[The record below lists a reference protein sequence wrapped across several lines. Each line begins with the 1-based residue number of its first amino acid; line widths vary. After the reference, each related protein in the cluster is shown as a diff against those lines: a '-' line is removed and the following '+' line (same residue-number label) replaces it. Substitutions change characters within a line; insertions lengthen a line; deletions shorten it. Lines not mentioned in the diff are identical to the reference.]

1 MEKKIML
8 AIDDSKDSTEAI
20 DYAVRMS
27 SNIRNLHYG
36 LFHIQPMISLYIQ
49 DEARESPAARSEHA
63 KILKKNEK
71 KAQGLLNGCKNKMVK
86 MGIDENRIEVFTY
99 PRKFGVAKD
108 IINFAQERQY
118 DAIVIGR
125 RGLSKIQEM
134 IMGSVT
140 AELLE
145 HSRTIPVWVVDGK
158 ISSDKILVAVDNS
171 EYSLRAVDH
180 VSFMAGDN
188 KTTHMT
194 FYHIKP
200 KGADMSQVE
209 FDEKESAELEK
220 LVARDID
227 KYINEFHEKAVRKLK
242 EAGIDGDRYE
252 IQVAETVRNVGK
264 AIVAKAS
271 QEDFGT
277 IVIGRSGMNRSFF
290 MGSVS
295 RYVINRAMNRALWVI
310 SRI

>member
-8 AIDDSKDSTEAI
+8 AVDDSKDSTQAV

-27 SNIRNLHYG
+27 SKIRSLHYV
-36 LFHIQPMISLYIQ
+36 LFYIQPMISQYIQ
-49 DEARESPAARSEHA
+49 DEAKESPAARSELA
-63 KILKKNEK
+63 KILEKNEK
-71 KAQGLLNGCKNKMVK
+71 KAQDLLNGCKNKMVQ
-86 MGIDENRIEVFTY
+86 MGIDQERIEIFTY
-99 PRKFGVAKD
+99 PRRLGVAKD
-108 IINFAQERQY
+108 IIDFAQERHY

-125 RGLSKIQEM
+125 RGLSKMQEL

-140 AELLE
+140 SELIE
-145 HSRTIPVWVVDGK
+145 HSRMIPVWVVDGK
-158 ISSDKILVAVDNS
+158 ISSSKILVAVDDS

-188 KTTHMT
+188 KTTYLT

-200 KGADMSQVE
+200 KGADMSHVE

-220 LVARDID
+220 IVARHAD
-227 KYINEFHEKAVRKLK
+227 KFVNEFHEKAVRKLK
-242 EAGIDGDRYE
+242 EAGIDEDRYE
-252 IQVAETVRNVGK
+252 IRVADTVRNVGK
-264 AIVAKAS
+264 AIVDKAS

-277 IVIGRSGMNRSFF
+277 IVIGRSGMNKSFF

-295 RYVINRAMNRALWVI
+295 RYVINKAMNRALWVV
-310 SRI
+310 S